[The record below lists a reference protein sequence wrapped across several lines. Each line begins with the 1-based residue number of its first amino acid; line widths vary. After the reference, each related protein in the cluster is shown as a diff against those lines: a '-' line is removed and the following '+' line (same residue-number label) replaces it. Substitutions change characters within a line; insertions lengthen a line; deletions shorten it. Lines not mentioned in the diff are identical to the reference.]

1 MLYSSGE
8 VFPCTCTRVYVGI
21 PRFFYIRLSTNPHKL
36 YTKKICHC
44 KICKIRMVIA
54 FIAIFRTLLNACSPG
69 VIHNFTKKG
78 KKISTAISA
87 CKQASAGYIHRI
99 TEVIHHNCVHF
110 VDNFYLLMHIQKK
123 PYLCGGIHR
132 KVRPLCVCRTWS
144 RLYAFDGAAP
154 VDMHAQ
160 GQPYISQGQLQNIQ
174 TVRRRCR
181 NRFILGQGDIAVP

>member
-21 PRFFYIRLSTNPHKL
+21 PRFFYIRLSTNPHRL

-69 VIHNFTKKG
+69 VM
-78 KKISTAISA
+78 
-87 CKQASAGYIHRI
+87 
-99 TEVIHHNCVHF
+99 HHNCVHF

-123 PYLCGGIHR
+123 PYLCGVSTERYGLFACAGRDPGYTPSTGRLQSICTPRGSHIYPR
-132 KVRPLCVCRTWS
+132 ASFRIS
-144 RLYAFDGAAP
+144 RLSVAA
-154 VDMHAQ
+154 
-160 GQPYISQGQLQNIQ
+160 
-174 TVRRRCR
+174 
-181 NRFILGQGDIAVP
+181 AVIVSYWDNVT

>member
-1 MLYSSGE
+1 VLYSSGE

-21 PRFFYIRLSTNPHKL
+21 PRFFYIRLSTNPHRL

-44 KICKIRMVIA
+44 KICKIRMVIV
-54 FIAIFRTLLNACSPG
+54 FSAIFRTLLNACSPG

-99 TEVIHHNCVHF
+99 TEVMHHNCVHF

-123 PYLCGGIHR
+123 PYLCGGYPQKGTASLRVQDVVPVIR
-132 KVRPLCVCRTWS
+132 LRRGGSSRYARP
-144 RLYAFDGAAP
+144 GAAI
-154 VDMHAQ
+154 
-160 GQPYISQGQLQNIQ
+160 YIPGPASEYPDCPSPL
-174 TVRRRCR
+174 
-181 NRFILGQGDIAVP
+181 P

>member
-21 PRFFYIRLSTNPHKL
+21 PRFFYIRLSTNPHRL

-44 KICKIRMVIA
+44 KICKIRMVIV

-99 TEVIHHNCVHF
+99 TEVMHHNCAHF
-110 VDNFYLLMHIQKK
+110 VDNFYLLMHIKKK
-123 PYLCGGIHR
+123 PYLCGVSTERYGLFACAGRDPGYTPSTGRLQSICTPRGSHIYPR
-132 KVRPLCVCRTWS
+132 ASFRIS
-144 RLYAFDGAAP
+144 RLSVAA
-154 VDMHAQ
+154 
-160 GQPYISQGQLQNIQ
+160 
-174 TVRRRCR
+174 
-181 NRFILGQGDIAVP
+181 AVIVSYWDNVT

>member
-21 PRFFYIRLSTNPHKL
+21 PRFFYIRLSTNPHRL

-54 FIAIFRTLLNACSPG
+54 FIAIFRPLLNACSPG

-99 TEVIHHNCVHF
+99 TEVMHHNCVHF

-123 PYLCGGIHR
+123 PYLCGYPQKGTASLRVQDVVPVIR
-132 KVRPLCVCRTWS
+132 LRRGGSSRYARP
-144 RLYAFDGAAP
+144 GAAI
-154 VDMHAQ
+154 
-160 GQPYISQGQLQNIQ
+160 YIPGPASEYPDCPSPL
-174 TVRRRCR
+174 
-181 NRFILGQGDIAVP
+181 P

>member
-8 VFPCTCTRVYVGI
+8 VFPCTCTRVYAGI
-21 PRFFYIRLSTNPHKL
+21 PCFFYIRLSTNPHRL

-54 FIAIFRTLLNACSPG
+54 FIAIFRALLNACSPG

-99 TEVIHHNCVHF
+99 TEVMHHNCAHF
-110 VDNFYLLMHIQKK
+110 VDNFYLLIHKKKKTVPVWGYPQKGTVSLRVQDVF
-123 PYLCGGIHR
+123 PVIHLQQGGSSR
-132 KVRPLCVCRTWS
+132 YARP
-144 RLYAFDGAAP
+144 GAAI
-154 VDMHAQ
+154 
-160 GQPYISQGQLQNIQ
+160 YIPGPASEYPDCPSPL
-174 TVRRRCR
+174 
-181 NRFILGQGDIAVP
+181 P

>member
-21 PRFFYIRLSTNPHKL
+21 PRFFYIRLSTNPHRL

-78 KKISTAISA
+78 KKISTAIRA

-99 TEVIHHNCVHF
+99 TEVMHHNCVHF
-110 VDNFYLLMHIQKK
+110 VDNFYLLMHIKKSRTFVGYPQKGTASLRVQDVI
-123 PYLCGGIHR
+123 PVIRLRRGGSSR
-132 KVRPLCVCRTWS
+132 YARP
-144 RLYAFDGAAP
+144 GAAI
-154 VDMHAQ
+154 
-160 GQPYISQGQLQNIQ
+160 YIPGPASEYPDCPSPL
-174 TVRRRCR
+174 
-181 NRFILGQGDIAVP
+181 P